1 MNQILRQMAVMSLA
15 LVLLCACAVT
25 QNESRSNTNIAVAN
39 SSGITFSPSPC
50 EVYQGEK
57 VDVFVTLPEGYDRIQ
72 FVNGTGTGEY
82 YTAEICYVNNRLAIR
97 VTGKSDKVFKGIQ
110 EETQEYCYDIA
121 ESIPNRGAIV
131 EYLSRKN
138 LMNEENK

>member
-1 MNQILRQMAVMSLA
+1 MDF
-15 LVLLCACAVT
+15 
-25 QNESRSNTNIAVAN
+25 
-39 SSGITFSPSPC
+39 ITIHLMKVNHVEK
-50 EVYQGEK
+50 EVIYAYRKQLHMEWRKFEEQTREK
-57 VDVFVTLPEGYDRIQ
+57 FI
-72 FVNGTGTGEY
+72 
-82 YTAEICYVNNRLAIR
+82 
-97 VTGKSDKVFKGIQ
+97 KGIQ